1 MLSRGLREI
10 SEQRA
15 RAEGLSEVEG
25 EAENE
30 SGNEVGPSE

>member
-1 MLSRGLREI
+1 MLSRGSREI
-10 SEQRA
+10 SEQRG
-15 RAEGLSEVEG
+15 RAEVLSEAEG